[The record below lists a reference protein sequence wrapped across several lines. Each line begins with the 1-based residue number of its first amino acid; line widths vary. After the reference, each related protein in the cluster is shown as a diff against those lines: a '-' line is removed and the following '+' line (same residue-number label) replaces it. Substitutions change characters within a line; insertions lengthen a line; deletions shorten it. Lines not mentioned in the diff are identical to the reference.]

1 MFSRLGIGGR
11 LFFAFLCISALSLS
25 SGVAGWL
32 ILCHISSAQSVVNS
46 QALPAVGATQRTAEL
61 SARLVATAPALT
73 AAKSGQD
80 LLLEQ
85 AKLSSLTQEIVQS
98 LREVRRLSIEPEL
111 VAEFSS
117 SVEKMLVNL
126 ENHNDLVRQRLDL
139 EQAFRVRADETADAA
154 QSSFPAC
161 RNAGFQCVCWGGG
174 CHGEPLR
181 LIDDVSRREDAY
193 SAIDRLI
200 EHDIYLME
208 RMYELRHRSAQISLL
223 VHRLT
228 RADTQA
234 EIDEISIVY
243 HEHLRVVRRRILS
256 IDDPVRREQATAFLA
271 AIEAAAGDA
280 PVLGTIFGHRQ
291 TLVELAGALD
301 TLAQANRDLSV
312 NLNQVARNILGQSSE
327 FAKMTANRADG
338 AVQLGL
344 YVLVITLIGAVLV
357 SGAIVWFYVER
368 NLVRRLRD
376 LSRAMQRLTAGDLN
390 VSVTERGDDELKTMA
405 IAVNRFRDEFLKGG
419 SIWKASANASL
430 RKPDGIAKNSS
441 NWLRSKPNK

>member
-1 MFSRLGIGGR
+1 MIIRNMFSRLGIGGR

-32 ILCHISSAQSVVNS
+32 ILRHISSAQSVVNS

-73 AAKSGQD
+73 AAKSRQD

-98 LREVRRLSIEPEL
+98 LREVRRLSIEPQL
-111 VAEFSS
+111 VAEFSH
-117 SVEKMLVNL
+117 SVEKMLANL

-154 QSSFPAC
+154 QSIFLLAETLVS
-161 RNAGFQCVCWGGG
+161 NASAGAAAVTANLYG
-174 CHGEPLR
+174 
-181 LIDDVSRREDAY
+181 LIGDASRREDAY

-234 EIDEISIVY
+234 EINEISIVY

-280 PVLGTIFGHRQ
+280 PVSGTIFGHRQ

-390 VSVTERGDDELKTMA
+390 VSVTESGDDELKTMA
-405 IAVNRFRDEFLKGG
+405 IAVNRFRDEF
-419 SIWKASANASL
+419 SKAARSGKRARTHHRGTQTAS
-430 RKPDGIAKNSS
+430 RRTPATG
-441 NWLRSKPNK
+441 